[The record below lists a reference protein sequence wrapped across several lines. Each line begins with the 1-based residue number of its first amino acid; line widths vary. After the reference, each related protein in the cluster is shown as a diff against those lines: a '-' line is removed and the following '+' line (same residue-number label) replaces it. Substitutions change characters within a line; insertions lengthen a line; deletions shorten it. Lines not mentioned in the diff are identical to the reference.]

1 MCDDEE
7 LVSMLR
13 ILHEADEACEP
24 IDSQAVARRLGW
36 ADERTANLLADA
48 RAALLIWGV
57 RVGGRPPCFADL
69 ELTVQGRRRLR
80 AAETSSDT
88 VAGCD

>member
-36 ADERTANLLADA
+36 ADERTANLLTDA
-48 RAALLIWGV
+48 RARLGDGCAATA
-57 RVGGRPPCFADL
+57 RRADP
-69 ELTVQGRRRLR
+69 R
-80 AAETSSDT
+80 
-88 VAGCD
+88 